1 VKDQTI
7 EALQREL
14 EQAREE
20 KAQAEAQKKAA
31 EGYAIPVG
39 YVPQNREQRRDL
51 QRAMRKRK

>member
-31 EGYAIPVG
+31 EMVG
-39 YVPQNREQRRDL
+39 GM
-51 QRAMRKRK
+51 A